1 MRPVVRTVVA
11 YVPRSRDVARSMPMR
26 DTMSVRIESRS
37 EARRVDFSD
46 YILEG
51 RVVHQDVLETIYAEI
66 NERYGTSVPV
76 PPVR

>member
-1 MRPVVRTVVA
+1 
-11 YVPRSRDVARSMPMR
+11 
-26 DTMSVRIESRS
+26 MSVRIESRS